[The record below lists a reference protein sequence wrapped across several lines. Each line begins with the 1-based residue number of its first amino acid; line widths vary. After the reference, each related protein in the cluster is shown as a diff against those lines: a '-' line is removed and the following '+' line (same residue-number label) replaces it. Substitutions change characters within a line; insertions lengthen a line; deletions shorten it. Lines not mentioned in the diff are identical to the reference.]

1 MPSQPFDTAAG
12 HKQVWLL
19 AGPLILSNI
28 SVPLVGIVDTAVVGR
43 LGNADAIGA
52 IALGGLIFSFL
63 YWGLGFLRMGTT
75 GLIARAVG
83 ANDAAEIR
91 HTLLRAL
98 LLALCLAGVILL
110 LHGPIIRF
118 ALFCLQADSSIESQ
132 TRVYASIR
140 IFSAPATL
148 CLYVFTGL
156 FIGRHQAGLAL
167 LLQLILNLTNIVLD
181 LVFVVGLGFAVA
193 GVAWASL
200 IAEYLA
206 AAVGFFLLRRPLRTA
221 LDTDWRPIFDRR
233 ALLEMMRSN
242 RHLFVRTLCLIFS
255 FACFTALGARYGAT
269 ILAANAI
276 LMHFMTMA
284 AYALDGFAHAAEAL
298 AGSAYGAQN
307 RRHFIGNVKITSQWA
322 LASGLAITLIYA
334 LFGGSMLHLFTDLP
348 EVLDT
353 ARRYLPWVI
362 AAPLVS
368 VASYQLDG
376 IYIGS
381 GQTGRMQNA
390 MLASTGLYLLGLYLL
405 LPWFDNH
412 GLYLSLMLFMLL
424 RAATLLY
431 YFPRILHRLP

>member
-1 MPSQPFDTAAG
+1 MNILRALPARRSCPANPFDTAAG

-28 SVPLVGIVDTAVVGR
+28 SVPLVGIVRYRGWSGR

-110 LHGPIIRF
+110 LHDPIIRF

-181 LVFVVGLGFAVA
+181 LVFVVGPGVCRRRRRLGLADCRIPGRSGRVFPAA
-193 GVAWASL
+193 P
-200 IAEYLA
+200 A
-206 AAVGFFLLRRPLRTA
+206 AAHRFGRR
-221 LDTDWRPIFDRR
+221 
-233 ALLEMMRSN
+233 
-242 RHLFVRTLCLIFS
+242 
-255 FACFTALGARYGAT
+255 
-269 ILAANAI
+269 
-276 LMHFMTMA
+276 
-284 AYALDGFAHAAEAL
+284 L
-298 AGSAYGAQN
+298 AGRFS
-307 RRHFIGNVKITSQWA
+307 
-322 LASGLAITLIYA
+322 
-334 LFGGSMLHLFTDLP
+334 
-348 EVLDT
+348 
-353 ARRYLPWVI
+353 I
-362 AAPLVS
+362 AARCS
-368 VASYQLDG
+368 
-376 IYIGS
+376 
-381 GQTGRMQNA
+381 R
-390 MLASTGLYLLGLYLL
+390 
-405 LPWFDNH
+405 
-412 GLYLSLMLFMLL
+412 
-424 RAATLLY
+424 
-431 YFPRILHRLP
+431 